1 MRTLKLILLT
11 IALAFGMVGCTSGS
25 DAVAEQI
32 ESARDAVA
40 AERYDEAQTICDNL
54 TRNGLDGM
62 TETTLGRLAIIYM
75 QLSDHAHYDENAAV
89 ATECMR
95 EALKVSTDSLAAFS
109 RSLTPA
115 EQVPFAL
122 VRRIAGGID
131 NPIDLMS
138 ADIAG
143 EDGLVNDC
151 GHAADSID
159 GPHIH

>member
-1 MRTLKLILLT
+1 MRTLQLILLT
-11 IALAFGMVGCTSGS
+11 IALAFGMARCTSGS

-40 AERYDEAQTICDNL
+40 AERYDEAQTIC
-54 TRNGLDGM
+54 
-62 TETTLGRLAIIYM
+62 GRLAIIYM

-143 EDGLVNDC
+143 EDGLVDDC

>member
-1 MRTLKLILLT
+1 MRTLQLILL
-11 IALAFGMVGCTSGS
+11 AFSILLGISGCASGS
-25 DAVAEQI
+25 DAVAEQV
-32 ESARDAVA
+32 EAARDAVA

-54 TRNGLDGM
+54 TRNGLGGM

-75 QLSDHAHYDENAAV
+75 QLSDHTRYDENAAV

-95 EALKVSTDSLAAFS
+95 EALNVSTDSLAAFS
-109 RSLTPA
+109 RGLTPA

-143 EDGLVNDC
+143 EDGLGDDC
-151 GHAADSID
+151 DHAADSID
-159 GPHIH
+159 GMHIH